1 MVNVDELGQKAV
13 ELNKN
18 FDESFI
24 ELGRTLRV
32 IQQIGGVEDF
42 RRICEAAGIGTR
54 KAYYLA
60 SISEKIEGLHIPT
73 KRLKAVG
80 WTKLMTISPY
90 LTKETWKDLLSAA
103 ENNTNRDLQVIVKG
117 EDAGEQPALRPA
129 LFQRGRLQGLR
140 EVGDQPRRRPFGA
153 WTAPQGEGDHGAGQ
167 EGSRRAPP
175 KPAEEAVSGEEEAAR
190 LKG

>member
-13 ELNKN
+13 ELNKT

-24 ELGRTLRV
+24 ELGRTLRQ
-32 IQQIGGVEDF
+32 IQLIGDVTDF

-80 WTKLMTISPY
+80 WTKLMTISPF
-90 LTKETWKDLLSAA
+90 LTKETWKDLLAAA
-103 ENNTNRDLQVIVKG
+103 EKNTNRDLQSIVKG
-117 EDAGEQPALRPA
+117 EEPENNQHCVLLYFNADDYKDFVRSAIH
-129 LFQRGRLQGLR
+129 
-140 EVGDQPRRRPFGA
+140 
-153 WTAPQGEGDHGAGQ
+153 HGAARSGRGLLHK
-167 EGSRRAPP
+167 EKAIMALVKKDLEDADTEP
-175 KPAEEAVSGEEEAAR
+175 KPVKKPSAAKKK
-190 LKG
+190 LLA

>member
-18 FDESFI
+18 FNESFI

-42 RRICEAAGIGTR
+42 RRICDAAGIGTR

-80 WTKLMTISPY
+80 WTKLMTISPF
-90 LTKETWKDLLSAA
+90 LTKETWKEML
-103 ENNTNRDLQVIVKG
+103 ERRG
-117 EDAGEQPALRPA
+117 EQYQPRPAGDRQGRDAGEQPALRPA
-129 LFQRGRLQGLR
+129 LFQRGGLQGLR
-140 EVGDQPRRRPFGA
+140 QVGDQL
-153 WTAPQGEGDHGAGQ
+153 TAPPVRGVGLLHKE
-167 EGSRRAPP
+167 
-175 KPAEEAVSGEEEAAR
+175 KAVMALVKKDLDEPHEAAPKKPSAAKKK
-190 LKG
+190 LLA